1 MEFILQN
8 IEKCLYNK
16 LYFVALQSTLTLPDI
31 CGALESETGST
42 NGKSYKKWYDEN
54 MQGKSILSAED
65 CYAFRNGM
73 VHQAYPKHKNMRY
86 ERVIFIHP
94 DFTNIIGG
102 DNNIINNAVWI
113 DFIKFCENMIE
124 SVRQWEKRMKD
135 SNNVNFEKNY
145 SNLIQVHPKGIS
157 PYIVGI
163 PVIG

>member
-1 MEFILQN
+1 
-8 IEKCLYNK
+8 
-16 LYFVALQSTLTLPDI
+16 
-31 CGALESETGST
+31 
-42 NGKSYKKWYDEN
+42 
-54 MQGKSILSAED
+54 
-65 CYAFRNGM
+65 M

-86 ERVIFIHP
+86 ERVIFIQP

-135 SNNVNFEKNY
+135 SNNVNFAKNY
-145 SNLIQVHPKGIS
+145 SNLIQVYLKGIS